1 MSPSPDA
8 PARRS
13 GGDLADYVSLL
24 RRRRLAVLSMLLAG
38 TGGGVTLLWLTPP
51 SYTASAQ
58 VLVTPVGPQEQ
69 VNQVTARQRE
79 PLNLDTEAQVAR
91 SAVVAAKARGLF
103 AGLPGPAEVSVPP
116 NTSVLEISCTA
127 AAPATAASC
136 ANAYSLAY
144 LAQRRETSTRAL
156 SAQLRAVLAKL
167 KQVNASLTAVATA
180 LPGLDNGTSERALA
194 LQRQNVLLRQV
205 HTLTARYDAL
215 RTIAVT
221 PGSVIGPPVAPTE
234 PRAPRP
240 PLYLGSGLMAGL
252 LCGVGLAWVR
262 DRLDTTLRTAAD
274 VRRLTGL
281 DAVGDE
287 ELRGLAGAV
296 LVVSVPGTS
305 PREVRRAVRAL
316 RERGVPVAG
325 TLLTGDTLSPS
336 AVRPPPAPRPGGKRA
351 REAGRQ
357 EIGGHE
363 VPGYAPSR
371 HEDVRHEGVPRA
383 DGRGTGG
390 RAQDGRD
397 LEVRDLDV
405 RHLDVRGLDVRG
417 LDVRAGSRDPG
428 GRDVAPRDPDGR
440 GPGDRDPI
448 GRDREAPSRR
458 TGRPLAGLAG
468 GHRATPPPPVSPAS
482 PPSPSSV
489 SPAAPPLS
497 SSPPPPHP
505 PRPAPPNPETS
516 KGLPGPEP
524 HGNVPQERQ
533 VAAGRRGRRR

>member
-8 PARRS
+8 PTRRS

-24 RRRRLAVLSMLLAG
+24 RRRRLAVLSMLLTG
-38 TGGGVTLLWLTPP
+38 TGGGLTLLWLTPP

-127 AAPATAASC
+127 AAPAAAASC

-144 LAQRRETSTRAL
+144 LAQRRETATRAL
-156 SAQLRAVLAKL
+156 SAQLRTVLAKL

-180 LPGLDNGTSERALA
+180 LPGLGTGTSERALT

-205 HTLTARYDAL
+205 HALTARYDAL
-215 RTIAVT
+215 RTVAVT
-221 PGSVIGPPVAPTE
+221 PGSVIGPPVAPSE

-305 PREVRRAVRAL
+305 PREVRRAARAL

-325 TLLTGDTLSPS
+325 TLLTGGALPPS

-357 EIGGHE
+357 EIAGHE
-363 VPGYAPSR
+363 VPGHEPPRHEPPR
-371 HEDVRHEGVPRA
+371 HEDFGREDVPRV
-383 DGRGTGG
+383 DG
-390 RAQDGRD
+390 
-397 LEVRDLDV
+397 
-405 RHLDVRGLDVRG
+405 
-417 LDVRAGSRDPG
+417 RDPG
-428 GRDVAPRDPDGR
+428 GRD
-440 GPGDRDPI
+440 
-448 GRDREAPSRR
+448 REALPKR
-458 TGRPLAGLAG
+458 TGLPLAGLAG
-468 GHRATPPPPVSPAS
+468 GHRAAPPPPASPTGPAS
-482 PPSPSSV
+482 PVSPVSPVNPMIPALSPPPSSV
-489 SPAAPPLS
+489 SPAAPP
-497 SSPPPPHP
+497 SSPSLPPPHP
-505 PRPAPPNPETS
+505 PCSAHPNPGVPE
-516 KGLPGPEP
+516 GPPDPEP